1 MLWPVLLIACYYA
14 AGVMM
19 TGTSPMV
26 ALLADGLLPTA
37 KPKDPAGQAP
47 TAPPLSLPAPEAPAL
62 RAAGRHARRA
72 AERPVRQRRGMQAP
86 V

>member
-1 MLWPVLLIACYYA
+1 
-14 AGVMM
+14 MM

-26 ALLADGLLPTA
+26 ALLAGGSLPTA

-47 TAPPLSLPAPEAPAL
+47 AAPAALLPAPEAPAL
-62 RAAGRHARRA
+62 RAAGRHSRRA